1 MPFGW
6 KPKKASEVVKDL
18 ERAGF
23 KEAKGRGKG
32 SHRIFKGNGKT
43 IVVPDHG
50 SKEVAAGTM
59 RNIAKQAGKTPEDL
73 YGTEQ
78 KGRARELTPEEVNRG
93 VTKAGGKPQQS
104 SEQQSGN
111 RRQSGRRRGQGR
123 DGR

>member
-1 MPFGW
+1 MPSGW
-6 KPKKASEVVKDL
+6 KPKKARDVAKDL
-18 ERAGF
+18 ESAGF
-23 KEAKGRGKG
+23 TEAKGRGKG

-59 RNIAKQAGKTPEDL
+59 RNIAKQAGKTPEEL
-73 YGTEQ
+73 FGAEQ

-93 VTKAGGKPQQS
+93 VTKAGGTTPQQS
-104 SEQQSGN
+104 SDQKSGR
-111 RRQSGRRRGQGR
+111 RRQSGQRGRGR

>member
-1 MPFGW
+1 MPSGW
-6 KPKKASEVVKDL
+6 KPKKASEVAKDL
-18 ERAGF
+18 EKAGF
-23 KEAKGRGKG
+23 TEAKGRGKG

-73 YGTEQ
+73 FGAEQ

-93 VTKAGGKPQQS
+93 VANAGGTTPQQS
-104 SEQQSGN
+104 SNQQSGN
-111 RRQSGRRRGQGR
+111 RRQSARRGRGR